1 MLQNYKVNYKVS
13 FLGLVRKFFLGDVL
27 CFSSGRE
34 SDFRQVLKP
43 DGQEILTKAVS
54 TIEAAVMY
62 LEDKSI
68 TFQMLTLVRDN
79 AERFLELC
87 EQIEQIIKER
97 SKEYLEKL
105 LNQRIIE
112 LTAFEEERKK
122 VSSFVRMCALI
133 TQGKQGTLRGFYTP

>member
-1 MLQNYKVNYKVS
+1 M
-13 FLGLVRKFFLGDVL
+13 
-27 CFSSGRE
+27 
-34 SDFRQVLKP
+34 
-43 DGQEILTKAVS
+43 S

-79 AERFLELC
+79 SERFLELC

-133 TQGKQGTLRGFYTP
+133 TQGKQ

>member
-1 MLQNYKVNYKVS
+1 M
-13 FLGLVRKFFLGDVL
+13 
-27 CFSSGRE
+27 
-34 SDFRQVLKP
+34 
-43 DGQEILTKAVS
+43 S

-79 AERFLELC
+79 SERFLELC
-87 EQIEQIIKER
+87 EQIEQIVKER

-112 LTAFEEERKK
+112 LTAFQEERKK
-122 VSSFVRMCALI
+122 VGSFVRMCALI
-133 TQGKQGTLRGFYTP
+133 TQGKQRTLRGFYTP